1 MLLDSSQ
8 SSHIGSNIFKHTV
21 YVGLLLMEALIQMV
35 FCWFLLFVLTA
46 CTTLK
51 YDEIWWN
58 IRKLAEGCRNC
69 ITRPPGFCP
78 SPGCLSWFATCI
90 PFPNEQIQWFM
101 LQGFQVR
108 YGGYYTYSIS
118 ISIFILHILYI
129 SHTHTYIYIYT
140 YIRCWGKKEPRAQVL
155 AAKSR
160 LLHCAAW
167 PGRILLPPRWAMAL
181 HLASG

>member
-35 FCWFLLFVLTA
+35 FCWFLLFVLTT

-101 LQGFQVR
+101 LQGFQVG

-118 ISIFILHILYI
+118 IFIFILHILYI
-129 SHTHTYIYIYT
+129 SHTHIYT
-140 YIRCWGKKEPRAQVL
+140 HMFDAEGKKSHVPRFWLRNPGFCIAL
-155 AAKSR
+155 PGLEGYFYR
-160 LLHCAAW
+160 LV
-167 PGRILLPPRWAMAL
+167 GRWLCI
-181 HLASG
+181 